1 MSERHTCSRWRCTRH
16 SGNNTAGGGGVLP
29 YKRLEAR
36 GCAAGWRRIFTTGLT
51 RIGSHFK

>member
-16 SGNNTAGGGGVLP
+16 SGNNTQPGGGVLP